1 MKTVVFNC
9 FVLAL
14 IIGGCTQEKSS
25 KIEGAWK
32 LVYNKTVYGNTPY
45 YVFPNI
51 DPTEGQIKMW
61 TKDHVS
67 FTGIIKWDSASTDN
81 FGVGTYKLNGNQY
94 EESYL
99 YCSYS
104 EFIGKTLKLTLEIK
118 NDTLTQTSLEKD
130 GKFDK
135 SSYMIEKYVRL

>member
-1 MKTVVFNC
+1 MKTSAFFC

-14 IIGGCTQEKSS
+14 IIGSCTQKTNS

-32 LVYNKTVYGNTPY
+32 LVYTKGVYGDKPY
-45 YVFPNI
+45 YVFPNT

-67 FTGIIKWDSASTDN
+67 FNGIIKWDSVSSDN

-99 YCSYS
+99 YCSYR
-104 EFIGKTLKLTLEIK
+104 EFIGKTIKLTLEIN
-118 NDTLTQTSLEKD
+118 NDTLTQTTLEKD
-130 GKFDK
+130 GKFNK
-135 SSYMIEKYVRL
+135 SSYLIEKYVRL